1 MDVRLNAR
9 AAAVFS
15 KVSKRFRMGLGT
27 RSLVALDEVSLSI
40 AWGEVFGL
48 IGPNRAG
55 KTTLV
60 KSLLS
65 ISQPTSGRIMRMER
79 SISDRSTLARVGYVH
94 ENPAFP
100 RYLNARQLVE
110 GYGRMAGLARHDV
123 RERAEQ
129 LLVRVGLADR
139 LEERIQNFSKGMLQR
154 LALAQALVNDPRL
167 LVLDEPAEGMDLP
180 ARRLLDEVIEER
192 RNAGHTVILVSHALA
207 DVRRLCDRIAVLRG
221 GRVAYMGTVAG
232 LAGQE
237 LTENDD
243 TPLESAVEALYA
255 GAER

>member
-9 AAAVFS
+9 AAAVFY
-15 KVSKRFRMGLGT
+15 KVSKVYHVGWNSRR
-27 RSLVALDEVSLSI
+27 LVALDEVSLTI
-40 AWGEVFGL
+40 GWGEVFGL

-60 KSLLS
+60 KILLS
-65 ISQPTSGRIMRMER
+65 ICRASEGRIMRLEHPLTTR
-79 SISDRSTLARVGYVH
+79 GTLARVGYVH

-110 GYGRMAGLARHDV
+110 GYGRMSGVDSDVLRRRAG
-123 RERAEQ
+123 E
-129 LLVRVGLADR
+129 LLERVGLADR
-139 LEERIQNFSKGMLQR
+139 THEKIENFSKGMLQR

-180 ARRLLDEVIEER
+180 ARRLLDEIICER
-192 RNAGHTVILVSHALA
+192 RKQGHSVILVSHALS
-207 DVRRLCDRIAVLRG
+207 DVQRLCDRVAVLRG
-221 GRVAYMGTVAG
+221 GRVAYSGTVSG
-232 LAGQE
+232 LAGEQDVHE
-237 LTENDD
+237 DH

-255 GAER
+255 GATK